1 MLSFQQIQYILTL
14 SEELQ
19 FQRASDRCFVTQ
31 PTLSMQIKKAEE
43 TIGNLIFDRSR
54 QPLEV
59 TKFGQ
64 ELLPYL
70 RDTLFEYQKI
80 NEFIAR
86 SKGVFKQEVRIAIIP
101 TIAGYML
108 PEMYQIWKDKLHSIQ
123 LVIEEM
129 KTEDLLIAMEERK
142 IDVGIL
148 SGPVFESNLR
158 SIPLYQ
164 EEIKAYFPAE
174 SKSNVTTDELRDVH
188 PWLLNHGNCLRTQM
202 MDFCGLNDKGMK
214 ADWDY
219 EGGNIKLLERMVE
232 AYGGYTLV
240 PNFYVQEKSS
250 NYKSIQSSNG
260 EVPAREVIALVSKR
274 KEKWEV
280 IEQII
285 RTIQLEYNKSSSANK
300 NFRLLNWQ

>member
-43 TIGNLIFDRSR
+43 ELGGVIFDRSR
-54 QPLEV
+54 QPLEM
-59 TKFGQ
+59 TKFGE

-80 NEFIAR
+80 NEFVAR
-86 SKGVFKQEVRIAIIP
+86 SKGVFKQEIRIAIIP
-101 TIAGYML
+101 TVAGYML
-108 PEMYQIWKDKLHSIQ
+108 PTMYKKWKDQLKNVQ

-129 KTEDLLIAMEERK
+129 KTDDLLVAMEDRK
-142 IDVGIL
+142 IDIGIL
-148 SGPVFESNLR
+148 SGPVFDPNLR

-164 EEIKAYFPAE
+164 EEIKAYFPTE
-174 SKSNVTTDELRDVH
+174 VKDNVTTDELRDAH

-202 MDFCGLNDKGMK
+202 MDFCGLSDTGMK

-219 EGGNIKLLERMVE
+219 EGGNIKLLEKMVE
-232 AYGGYTLV
+232 SYGGYTLV
-240 PNFYVQEKSS
+240 PNFYVQNQSS
-250 NYKSIQSSNG
+250 DYKTIQSAVG
-260 EVPAREVIALVSKR
+260 EIPAREVIGLVSKR
-274 KEKWEV
+274 KEKWET

-285 RTIQLEYNKSSSANK
+285 RTIQFEYNSNSLNK
-300 NFRLLNWQ
+300 NFKLLNWQ

>member
-1 MLSFQQIQYILTL
+1 MLSFQQIQYIITL

-43 TIGNLIFDRSR
+43 TLGGLIFDRSR

-64 ELLPYL
+64 QLLPYL

-80 NEFIAR
+80 DEFVAR
-86 SKGVFKQEVRIAIIP
+86 SKGVFKQEVRMAIIP

-108 PEMYQIWKDKLHSIQ
+108 PAMYQTWKEKLNNVQ

-129 KTEDLLIAMEERK
+129 KTEDLLVAMEERR
-142 IDVGIL
+142 IDIGIL
-148 SGPVFESNLR
+148 SGPVFKPNLR

-164 EEIKAYFPAE
+164 EEIKAYFPSE
-174 SKSNVTTDELRDVH
+174 SKNKITTDELQNAH

-202 MDFCGLNDKGMK
+202 MDFCGLNDEGKK

-219 EGGNIKLLERMVE
+219 EGGNIKLLEMMVE
-232 AYGGYTLV
+232 SYGGYTLI
-240 PNFYVQEKSS
+240 PNFYIQNQIKD
-250 NYKSIQSSNG
+250 YKTIVSPDG
-260 EVPAREVIALVSKR
+260 EIPAREVIALVSKR
-274 KEKWEV
+274 KEKWDS
-280 IEQII
+280 IERII
-285 RTIQLEYNKSSSANK
+285 RTIQLEYNTKEDHSDFK
-300 NFRLLNWQ
+300 LLNWQ